1 MKRLFGMAK
10 VCTVPPVADDV
21 GDTMSDHQDSI
32 LKLQPEVW
40 AQQNI
45 KRRLDILQTVCNIG
59 VAYLGLTTPVTVDDI
74 SEAGNTLDIT
84 TIFR

>member
-40 AQQNI
+40 A
-45 KRRLDILQTVCNIG
+45 
-59 VAYLGLTTPVTVDDI
+59 
-74 SEAGNTLDIT
+74 
-84 TIFR
+84 